1 MGWMGW
7 GGEALLLFYDTLWAW
22 GECIALVSYN
32 DSNFWCSGANLAYL
46 MISRRL
52 CVAVSISDEDNYSF
66 LVGLV
71 FSVTE
76 ADFLF
81 FR

>member
-1 MGWMGW
+1 MIPFGLG
-7 GGEALLLFYDTLWAW
+7 

>member
-7 GGEALLLFYDTLWAW
+7 GGEALLLFHDTLWAW
-22 GECIALVSYN
+22 GECIALVSYK

-52 CVAVSISDEDNYSF
+52 FSCMAVSISDEDKYSF
-66 LVGLV
+66 LGRACF
-71 FSVTE
+71 FSVT
-76 ADFLF
+76 
-81 FR
+81 

>member
-1 MGWMGW
+1 MGW
-7 GGEALLLFYDTLWAW
+7 GGEALLLFYDTLWAR
-22 GECIALVSYN
+22 GECIALVSHN

-52 CVAVSISDEDNYSF
+52 CVAVYISDEDNYSF

-71 FSVTE
+71 FSSIVR
-76 ADFLF
+76 D
-81 FR
+81 